1 MSPYY
6 KQAAT
11 KNAMPPARD
20 WCGVFF
26 ALHEKPPRQKR
37 WVERAYAYNLYQGG
51 QWSEVGSLPYVQI
64 GGSQF
69 TTTQNADGAAWNAKI
84 NERGLWRGEIAA
96 DLVFSQI
103 PTRFPPPLPPPPP
116 LTMNIHGCAPRR
128 CVMPQGT
135 VTLPDGKSISFSGS
149 GYHDHN
155 FGQLP
160 LSTTDIWYWGRAP
173 LHCDDNQ
180 IRQAVFYHLINV
192 GASTYDEDGSATQT
206 TWLTFEEDRKNEN
219 DATPVPPVRHNV
231 PILTDP
237 TRNAYG
243 LKHFDRVLLAHTMR
257 SDTEQ
262 WRVALRPKHGAFS
275 EGPFYRRVP
284 LTISAQQNILG
295 QTAWTGRGEGIGEVF
310 RPSRMLGPIASRAI
324 FSRLRR
330 R

>member
-1 MSPYY
+1 
-6 KQAAT
+6 
-11 KNAMPPARD
+11 MPPAHD

-51 QWSEVGSLPYVQI
+51 QWSEVGSPPHVQI

-69 TTTQNADGAAWNAKI
+69 TTTQNADGTAWNAQI

-103 PTRFPPPLPPPPP
+103 PTRFPAPLPAADDEHTWVCAAP
-116 LTMNIHGCAPRR
+116 LCDAS
-128 CVMPQGT
+128 GT

-160 LSTTDIWYWGRAP
+160 LSITDIWYWGRAP

-192 GASTYDEDGSATQT
+192 DASNYDEDGSGTQT
-206 TWLTFEEDRKNEN
+206 TWLTFEEDKKNEN
-219 DATPVPPVRHNV
+219 DTTPVPVPPIRHNV

-243 LKHFDRVLLAHTMR
+243 LKHFDRVLLAHNVLN
-257 SDTEQ
+257 DTEQ
-262 WRVALRPKHGAFS
+262 WRVSLRPEHGAFS
-275 EGPFYRRVP
+275 EGPFYQACSADDFRAAKHFGANRMDGARRG
-284 LTISAQQNILG
+284 N
-295 QTAWTGRGEGIGEVF
+295 R
-310 RPSRMLGPIASRAI
+310 
-324 FSRLRR
+324 
-330 R
+330 